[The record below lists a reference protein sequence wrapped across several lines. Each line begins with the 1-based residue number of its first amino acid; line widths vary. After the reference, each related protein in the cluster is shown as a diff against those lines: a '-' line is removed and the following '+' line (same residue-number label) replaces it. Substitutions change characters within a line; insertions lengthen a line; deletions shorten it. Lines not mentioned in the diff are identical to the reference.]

1 MVRKKFT
8 GRELERLV
16 DEITETYKGDSGIN
30 FIDAHNLP
38 VRGQILNILDLLFE
52 VLFPGHAGIKV
63 VTKSNIT
70 YIVGDLLSRIHPA
83 LVEQAKRAYQYGC
96 RIAKCGSCD
105 CQAMAEKVTGE
116 VLGELPRIRRLL
128 KEDVHSAFDGD
139 PAAKSYEEI
148 VMSYPFVTAIA
159 TYRMAHELYVREVPL
174 IPRIM
179 SEGAHARTGI
189 DIHPGARI
197 GRNFFIDHGTGVV
210 IGETTVIGDNV
221 KIYQGTTLGAL
232 SFRRDER
239 GQIIRGGKRHPTI
252 EDNVTIYAEAT
263 ILGDVTIGKGA
274 VIGGNT
280 WVKESVPPG
289 VTVSSP
295 NPDLVYRKH
304 KKRKKEK

>member
-63 VTKSNIT
+63 VTKSNIK

-139 PAAKSYEEI
+139 PAAKSCEEI

-210 IGETTVIGDNV
+210 VGETTEIGNNV
-221 KIYQGTTLGAL
+221 KVYQGVTLGAL
-232 SFRRDER
+232 SFPTDEHGNLKR
-239 GQIIRGGKRHPTI
+239 GFKRHPTI
-252 EDNVTIYAEAT
+252 EDDVIIYANTT
-263 ILGDVTIGKGA
+263 ILGAVTIGKGS
-274 VIGGNT
+274 VVGGNVFLT
-280 WVKESVPPG
+280 RSVEPG
-289 VTVSSP
+289 SQVTREGP
-295 NPDLVYRKH
+295 GH
-304 KKRKKEK
+304 KVRQRDEEGQ